1 MHRLLLSLALSA
13 AVAAPA
19 LAEEAKAPAAPA
31 EAPKPPPPPDEV
43 KLKNGDRL
51 TGTVTSLAGGK
62 LVIDTAHEGTVV
74 IDWTQVVSVK
84 TSGKIAVKMATGE
97 VVEGKLVEAPEGRIK
112 VATEGAAAPV
122 EIEFAKVSKF
132 NEPPAQ
138 WHGSVNL
145 AAKLTDGNT
154 HNQSFLLAAEGTRA
168 TENDLFMLRAVFRY
182 GQQNGVLTE
191 RNAYGLAK
199 YNYDFYKGLYGY
211 LSAEFLSDHFKDLD
225 LNTTVSAGVGYE
237 VFKKDWIDLTTEAG
251 IAYMNNDF
259 HVQPDESHVG
269 GRAAARF
276 RMALPLGFEFKDNLT
291 VYPNFEHSQ
300 DWQARNEA
308 ILGTAL
314 GGGWSLMCGV
324 ITEFDNV
331 PSPGFRK
338 YDDTYFLGLG
348 YTF

>member
-13 AVAAPA
+13 AFAAPA
-19 LAEEAKAPAAPA
+19 LAEEAKTPAAPA
-31 EAPKPPPPPDEV
+31 AAPQPPPPDEV

-62 LVIDTAHEGTVV
+62 LVIATLNEGTVV
-74 IDWTQVVSVK
+74 VDWTQVVSVK
-84 TSGKIAVKMATGE
+84 TNGKIAVKMATGE
-97 VVEGKLVEAPEGRIK
+97 VVEGRLVEAPEGRIK

-132 NEPPAQ
+132 NEPPTQ
-138 WHGSVNL
+138 WHGSLNL
-145 AAKLTDGNT
+145 ALKVTDGNT
-154 HNQSFLLAAEGTRA
+154 HNQSFLFAAEGTRA
-168 TENDLFMLRAVFRY
+168 TENDLFMLRAIFRY
-182 GQQNGVLTE
+182 GRQNGVLNE

-211 LSAEFLSDHFKDLD
+211 LSAELLSDRFKDLN
-225 LNTTVSAGVGYE
+225 LNTVVSAGVGYE
-237 VFKKDWIDLTTEAG
+237 VFKKDWIDLTTEVG

-259 HVQPDESHVG
+259 RVAEDEGHLG
-269 GRAAARF
+269 ARAAARL
-276 RMALPLGFEFKDNLT
+276 RMALPLGFEFRDNLT

-300 DWQARNEA
+300 DYQARNEA
-308 ILGTAL
+308 TLGTAL
-314 GGGWSLMCGV
+314 GGGWSLLGGMF
-324 ITEFDNV
+324 TEFDNK